1 MPLPAGAA
9 LRQVCGETLAELARH
24 DPRILV
30 LDGDVGSSTGAAI
43 FETAHPQ
50 RYIQAGPAA
59 QNMMAVAAGLAPM
72 GFQPH
77 ATTFPCFAVAPAL
90 ESVRGPT
97 AQPRLNVKIIGGYP
111 SALL

>member
-9 LRQVCGETLAELARH
+9 LRQVFGETLAELARH

-50 RYIQAGPAA
+50 RYIQAGPAE
-59 QNMMAVAAGLAPM
+59 QKMMGMAAGLATM
-72 GFQPH
+72 GFQPD
-77 ATTFPCFAVAPAL
+77 ATTFPGFPVAPAPG
-90 ESVRGPT
+90 SGRGPI
-97 AQPRLNVKIIGGYP
+97 APPRPDVKVDGG
-111 SALL
+111 

>member
-9 LRQVCGETLAELARH
+9 LRQVFGETLAELARH

-50 RYIQAGPAA
+50 RYIQAGPGPHNMNGMAA
-59 QNMMAVAAGLAPM
+59 RAGTL
-72 GFQPH
+72 GFQAHPNPF
-77 ATTFPCFAVAPAL
+77 TRFAVAPAL
-90 ESVRGPT
+90 GSARVLF
-97 AQPRLNVKIIGGYP
+97 AQSPPGVTY
-111 SALL
+111 

>member
-9 LRQVCGETLAELARH
+9 LRQVFGETLAELARH

-50 RYIQAGPAA
+50 RYIQAGPAEP
-59 QNMMAVAAGLAPM
+59 NMMAIAARPATL
-72 GFQPH
+72 GFHPD
-77 ATTFPCFAVAPAL
+77 ATTFTCFSRSPAL
-90 ESVRGPT
+90 ASGPVAT
-97 AQPRLNVKIIGGYP
+97 AT
-111 SALL
+111 